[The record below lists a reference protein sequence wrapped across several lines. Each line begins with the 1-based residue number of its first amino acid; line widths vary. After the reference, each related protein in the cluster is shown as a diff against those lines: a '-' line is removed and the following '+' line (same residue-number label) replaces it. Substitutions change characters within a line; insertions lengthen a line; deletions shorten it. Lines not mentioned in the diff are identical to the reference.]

1 MQEKNTNL
9 VNFKS
14 LREQSGMTLS
24 QLSELSGYSIASIN
38 GLELNDIGSKRLR
51 DRILS
56 ILLQKT
62 EEGDKTEI
70 QHWRDRALRAEEKLN
85 QLKSAMQGWLKKNL
99 AHLFTGEQLPLK
111 YKYLLLIVNAEKTCL
126 T

>member
-38 GLELNDIGSKRLR
+38 GLELNELNKNHINKLLELGKNICDESVNHKEILFNAINGFIKKRFE
-51 DRILS
+51 DSSEIDN
-56 ILLQKT
+56 
-62 EEGDKTEI
+62 DKKSLFLDFI
-70 QHWRDRALRAEEKLN
+70 KKMFMEKF
-85 QLKSAMQGWLKKNL
+85 KKQFNVNNE
-99 AHLFTGEQLPLK
+99 F
-111 YKYLLLIVNAEKTCL
+111 YIFLIV
-126 T
+126 

>member
-56 ILLQKT
+56 ILLQKQKKVT
-62 EEGDKTEI
+62 KQKFSIGEI
-70 QHWRDRALRAEEKLN
+70 ERYAQRKSSINSNQPCRD
-85 QLKSAMQGWLKKNL
+85 GLKKFSSL
-99 AHLFTGEQLPLK
+99 VHG
-111 YKYLLLIVNAEKTCL
+111 
-126 T
+126 

>member
-1 MQEKNTNL
+1 MAAAEVAA
-9 VNFKS
+9 VNWTRGEIWF
-14 LREQSGMTLS
+14 
-24 QLSELSGYSIASIN
+24 YSIASIN

-70 QHWRDRALRAEEKLN
+70 QHWRDRALRAEEKVN
-85 QLKSAMQGWLKKNL
+85 QLKSAMQGWLKK
-99 AHLFTGEQLPLK
+99 
-111 YKYLLLIVNAEKTCL
+111 I
-126 T
+126 

>member
-1 MQEKNTNL
+1 MQEKSTNF

-70 QHWRDRALRAEEKLN
+70 LHWRDRALRAEEKLN
-85 QLKSAMQGWLKKNL
+85 QLKSAMQGWLKK
-99 AHLFTGEQLPLK
+99 
-111 YKYLLLIVNAEKTCL
+111 I
-126 T
+126 